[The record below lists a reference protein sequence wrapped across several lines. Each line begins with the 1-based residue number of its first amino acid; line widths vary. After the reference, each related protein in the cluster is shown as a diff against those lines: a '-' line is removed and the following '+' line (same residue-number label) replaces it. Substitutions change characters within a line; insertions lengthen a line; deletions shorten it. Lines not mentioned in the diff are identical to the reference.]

1 MPNQGYTMK
10 STLNSAIS
18 LAKYSEN
25 YDVTILNVFGEW
37 TKFEDIQKCKIE
49 KPYIQ
54 YLTFSQNMV
63 FYRFFTY

>member
-1 MPNQGYTMK
+1 MKKSIVYWSPCLTKVGTMK

-37 TKFEDIQKCKIE
+37 TKFRGYLEKKKCKIK

-54 YLTFSQNMV
+54 LP
-63 FYRFFTY
+63 